1 MDSEAYQEWLAYQAL
16 MQRLCP
22 GQDAAEALTL
32 EDCICM
38 YIDDAFDAL
47 EDGLVHGGRHGR

>member
-22 GQDAAEALTL
+22 GQDAAQAPTL
-32 EDCICM
+32 EDCITM
-38 YIDDAFDAL
+38 FIDDVFDAL
-47 EDGLVHGGRHGR
+47 EDQLLQGGRHGG